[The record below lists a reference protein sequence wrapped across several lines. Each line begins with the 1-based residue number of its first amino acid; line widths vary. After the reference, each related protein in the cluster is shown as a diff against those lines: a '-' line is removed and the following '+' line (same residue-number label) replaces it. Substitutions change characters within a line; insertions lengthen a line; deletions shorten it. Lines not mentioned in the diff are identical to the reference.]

1 MKKKFVIYIY
11 DSNVYEWQ
19 IELYFDFQTEY
30 IKTQL
35 NEIFQKQNKT
45 YKLLHHLPIQA

>member
-30 IKTQL
+30 TGCPKKNDT
-35 NEIFQKQNKT
+35 
-45 YKLLHHLPIQA
+45 